1 MIVYKYSGINRFG
14 KRVKGEVQ
22 ANNIQDLEQRLRTSN
37 ITVLSFKEKSKPL
50 FSFLQKKRVS
60 KRDIIT
66 ITVQVRQLL
75 GAGVALMD
83 ILDDLRET
91 YENETVREMLSS
103 VYEDMEG
110 GSSLSEAL
118 KTYEKE
124 FGPVYVS
131 LVSVGEK
138 TGQLEQLLKRLEE
151 MMKWEESL
159 ASKAKK
165 VMIYPSIVALVVVG
179 VVLMM
184 MLFVVPELVS
194 FIEEMEGELGFATI
208 ALIAT
213 SAFIQKNI
221 MLIMISPFIIVALLK
236 YLLNYSEKFKEKFDY
251 AILKIKIIGPV
262 LYNLKIAR
270 LASSLSVMYASG
282 VSFTD
287 SLRMS
292 VNVLNNRYLEKN
304 IVLAVTLIE
313 DGSKIY
319 EAFQK
324 ANIFPSMAIRMIKVG
339 EVSGNM
345 DEALLNISDYYD
357 AEAKN
362 MIEKIEPSI
371 EPILT
376 IVMAAVVGWVMV
388 AVLGPIYDTVSKV
401 Q

>member
-66 ITVQVRQLL
+66 ITVQIRQLL

>member
-66 ITVQVRQLL
+66 ITVQIRQLL

-362 MIEKIEPSI
+362 MIEKIK
-371 EPILT
+371 T
-376 IVMAAVVGWVMV
+376 ISEGK
-388 AVLGPIYDTVSKV
+388 ITFRY
-401 Q
+401 

>member
-1 MIVYKYSGINRFG
+1 
-14 KRVKGEVQ
+14 
-22 ANNIQDLEQRLRTSN
+22 
-37 ITVLSFKEKSKPL
+37 
-50 FSFLQKKRVS
+50 
-60 KRDIIT
+60 
-66 ITVQVRQLL
+66 
-75 GAGVALMD
+75 
-83 ILDDLRET
+83 
-91 YENETVREMLSS
+91 
-103 VYEDMEG
+103 
-110 GSSLSEAL
+110 
-118 KTYEKE
+118 
-124 FGPVYVS
+124 
-131 LVSVGEK
+131 
-138 TGQLEQLLKRLEE
+138 
-151 MMKWEESL
+151 
-159 ASKAKK
+159 
-165 VMIYPSIVALVVVG
+165 
-179 VVLMM
+179 
-184 MLFVVPELVS
+184 
-194 FIEEMEGELGFATI
+194 
-208 ALIAT
+208 
-213 SAFIQKNI
+213 
-221 MLIMISPFIIVALLK
+221 
-236 YLLNYSEKFKEKFDY
+236 
-251 AILKIKIIGPV
+251 
-262 LYNLKIAR
+262 
-270 LASSLSVMYASG
+270 MYASG

>member
-66 ITVQVRQLL
+66 ITVQIRQLL

-345 DEALLNISDYYD
+345 DESLLNISDYYD

>member
-50 FSFLQKKRVS
+50 FRFLQKKRVS

-66 ITVQVRQLL
+66 ITVQIRQLL

-345 DEALLNISDYYD
+345 DESLLNISDYYD